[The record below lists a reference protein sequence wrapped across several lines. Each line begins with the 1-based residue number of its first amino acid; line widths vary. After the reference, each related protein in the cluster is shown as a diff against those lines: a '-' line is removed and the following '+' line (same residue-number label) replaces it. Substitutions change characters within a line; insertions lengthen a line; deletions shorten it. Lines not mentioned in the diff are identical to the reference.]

1 MKTLILGA
9 GAMGSLFGGRLKQIG
24 VDVTLYNRENDHV
37 KKINQDGLRI
47 LDNDG
52 NMTTVNIPVVSHP
65 YNLSNRY
72 DLIIVLVKAHATDK
86 VLNQVLHTIDE
97 DTAVLS
103 LQNGIGNLESVK
115 NAVPYSNVGIGG
127 AGCGGGILENGTV
140 GHRANGRT
148 YIGFSEGV
156 HSRVSESIADMFTRS
171 GLPATVTTD
180 IASIIWSKLIINIAF
195 NGLTAIT
202 RLSNG
207 NAIAP
212 PEGKEIIKE
221 LVNEAARVAQA
232 EGIELIYSD
241 PVAECLR
248 LGIENIGEN
257 KSSMLVDIIK
267 ERKTEIDY
275 INGAIVD
282 YGTKN
287 AIPTPY
293 NTLITNLVKLTEK
306 SYEKIVTDV

>member
-9 GAMGSLFGGRLKQIG
+9 GAMGSLFSGRLKQIG
-24 VDVTLYNRENDHV
+24 VDVTLYNRENEHV

-52 NMTTVNIPVVSHP
+52 NITMAKIPVVSNP
-65 YNLSNRY
+65 NKLSDRY
-72 DLIIVLVKAHATDK
+72 DLIIVLVKAYATDK

-97 DTAVLS
+97 DTVVLS
-103 LQNGIGNLESVK
+103 LQNGIGNLESLRHT
-115 NAVPYSNVGIGG
+115 VPYNNVGVGG
-127 AGCGGGILENGTV
+127 AGCGGGIIENGTI

-148 YIGFSEGV
+148 YIGFSKGIN
-156 HSRVSESIADMFTRS
+156 SRVSESIAHMFTRS

-180 IASIIWSKLIINIAF
+180 VESIIWSKLIINIAF

-212 PEGKEIIKE
+212 PEGREIIKE
-221 LVNEAARVAQA
+221 LVNEAVRVAHA
-232 EGIELIYSD
+232 EGIELIYKD
-241 PVAECLR
+241 PVSECLR
-248 LGIENIGEN
+248 LGMEDIGEN
-257 KSSMLVDIIK
+257 ISSMLSDIINEK
-267 ERKTEIDY
+267 RTEIDY

-282 YGTKN
+282 YGIRN

-293 NTLITNLVKLTEK
+293 NNLITNLVKVTEQ
-306 SYEKIVTDV
+306 SYGKIVTDV